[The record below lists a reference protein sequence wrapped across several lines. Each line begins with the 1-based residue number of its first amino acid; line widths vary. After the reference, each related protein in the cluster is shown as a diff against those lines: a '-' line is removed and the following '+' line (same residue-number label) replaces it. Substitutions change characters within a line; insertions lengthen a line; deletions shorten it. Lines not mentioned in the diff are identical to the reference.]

1 MMVFALKIMTLW
13 YPVLVNGAR
22 DWLVNFLPDR
32 NEMLLNVI
40 FFLKFCVWNYIF
52 PKRNSYYSFKRKKR

>member
-1 MMVFALKIMTLW
+1 MVFALKIMTLW

-40 FFLKFCVWNYIF
+40 FFKVLCVELHF
-52 PKRNSYYSFKRKKR
+52 PET